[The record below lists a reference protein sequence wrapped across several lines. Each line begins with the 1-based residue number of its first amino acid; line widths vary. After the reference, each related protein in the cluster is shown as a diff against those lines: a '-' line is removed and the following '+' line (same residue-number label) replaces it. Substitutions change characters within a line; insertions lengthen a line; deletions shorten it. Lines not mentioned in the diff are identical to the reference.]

1 MVGDGWWMY
10 RWLSYI
16 ITAILDGKLD
26 SVPGIAQSVAGLGQP
41 TPPAGPGISPDPPA
55 QNVSQTDNPKPTSQ
69 EPEIVAVV
77 ESAPVEKGIRETVLS
92 SHGGGNI
99 WFSVKTL
106 CRGRGDIPNISRCWR
121 WESPCR
127 SDLSVLT
134 SYTELM
140 VVFRQWRTRWR
151 WRGWMSPCWTTLTN
165 QYRGG
170 RTEPRLSALRGR
182 NQIDG
187 SNLLED
193 K

>member
-1 MVGDGWWMY
+1 MY

-106 CRGRGDIPNISRCWR
+106 CEDERYSKYFKMLKMGVPLQVRFVSPHKLYRADGCFQAVKNKMAVEGLDVAVLDHPDQPVPGGEDRAETVSSAGEESDG
-121 WESPCR
+121 WE
-127 SDLSVLT
+127 
-134 SYTELM
+134 
-140 VVFRQWRTRWR
+140 
-151 WRGWMSPCWTTLTN
+151 
-165 QYRGG
+165 
-170 RTEPRLSALRGR
+170 
-182 NQIDG
+182 
-187 SNLLED
+187 
-193 K
+193 